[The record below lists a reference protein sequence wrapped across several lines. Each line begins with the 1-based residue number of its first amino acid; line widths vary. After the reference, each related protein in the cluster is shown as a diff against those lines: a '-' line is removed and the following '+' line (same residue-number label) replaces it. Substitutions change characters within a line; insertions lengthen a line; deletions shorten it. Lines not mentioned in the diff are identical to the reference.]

1 MKKYSTDYV
10 LIPTTIFS
18 PTEYSFVGL
27 SEEEAIKAIGEENVE
42 VYHRETTPL
51 QYSLYKDNKKVA
63 YMKVIV
69 DKTKDEKVVGIHY
82 FGPAADEI
90 IGGFVVAMKLG
101 MTKAHLDSVIGIHP
115 SISEDM
121 FNLEV
126 TKRSGEEFRKTEC

>member
-1 MKKYSTDYV
+1 
-10 LIPTTIFS
+10 
-18 PTEYSFVGL
+18 
-27 SEEEAIKAIGEENVE
+27 
-42 VYHRETTPL
+42 
-51 QYSLYKDNKKVA
+51 
-63 YMKVIV
+63 MKVIV
-69 DKTKDEKVVGIHY
+69 DKTKDEKVIGIHY